1 MRYKKTVIVGACVV
15 STLVVQLTMVN
26 NVLEENSGKDKAVHQ
41 VGYAHL
47 VSTAIAQVRETGTSP
62 PKKSERAT
70 EEKKTQKMQKD
81 TPAQPKKKTTPLDD
95 FVPSEKIDADNAV
108 DFPADI

>member
-1 MRYKKTVIVGACVV
+1 MWYRNAVIVGACVV
-15 STLVVQLTMVN
+15 STVLVHFQIVN
-26 NVLEENSGKDKAVHQ
+26 DVVKVRSGKENVIHH
-41 VGYAHL
+41 VWHAHH
-47 VSTAIAQVRETGTSP
+47 VSTAIAQEKETGTSP
-62 PKKSERAT
+62 PKKSESAT

-108 DFPADI
+108 DFPVDI